1 MQRLWMLQVMILLVA
16 GNAMAQQFT
25 LKGKLGKKAEGEK
38 LILNYQKGTAYE
50 SDSTIVKNGKFSFT
64 GELTEPVKG
73 FLRLV
78 KADPAEA
85 YKQNNPDNT
94 ELFLEP
100 CKITL
105 SSSNGKLSSA
115 TIKGGPGQS
124 DFMELQKRLK
134 PFNDKVSLIM
144 DSMAKGF
151 GENDGSVQRFQKMY
165 HEIYAEMRVVKAAFV
180 PDYPD
185 SYLSLSLVKEMSSII
200 DVPRFEPLFNAL
212 SERLRNTASAK
223 AMAAR
228 LEIAKKTSVG
238 QKALDFVLND
248 TTGAP
253 VSLSSMKGKYVLVDF
268 WASWCGPCR
277 LENPFLVKAWEKY
290 KSQNFQIIGV
300 SLDSQSGPWKNAI
313 REDGLT
319 WIHVSDLKGG
329 KNEAAILY
337 DIKAVPQ
344 NFLVDPT
351 GVIIAKNLRSHQ
363 LEEKLKEV
371 FQ

>member
-1 MQRLWMLQVMILLVA
+1 MLRLWMMQVMILLVA
-16 GNAMAQQFT
+16 GNAMAQPFT

-38 LILNYQKGTAYE
+38 LILTYQKGAVYE
-50 SDSTIVKNGKFSFT
+50 SDSTIVKNGKFSFS
-64 GELTEPVKG
+64 GELTEPVRAYLK
-73 FLRLV
+73 RV
-78 KADPAEA
+78 NPDPAKA
-85 YKQNNPDNT
+85 YLQNNPDNT

-100 CKITL
+100 GKITL
-105 SSSNGKLSSA
+105 SSSDGKLSSA
-115 TIKGGPGQS
+115 AIKGGPGQS
-124 DFMELQKRLK
+124 DFMVLQQRLK
-134 PFNDKVSLIM
+134 PFNQKVSLIM
-144 DSMAKGF
+144 DSMAKGY
-151 GENDGSVQRFQKMY
+151 GVNDEAVQKYQKMY
-165 HEIYAEMRVVKAAFV
+165 HEVNAEMRVVKAAFV

-200 DVPRFEPLFNAL
+200 DVPKFEPLFNAL
-212 SERLRNTASAK
+212 SERLRNTATAK
-223 AMAAR
+223 TMAAR
-228 LEIAKKTSVG
+228 LEIAKRTAVG

-248 TTGAP
+248 TTGKP

-290 KSQNFQIIGV
+290 KNRNFQIIGV
-300 SLDSQSGPWKNAI
+300 SLDSHKGSWEKAI
-313 REDGLT
+313 REDGLS

-344 NFLVDPT
+344 NFLVDPN

-363 LEEKLKEV
+363 LEEKLNEIYN
-371 FQ
+371 